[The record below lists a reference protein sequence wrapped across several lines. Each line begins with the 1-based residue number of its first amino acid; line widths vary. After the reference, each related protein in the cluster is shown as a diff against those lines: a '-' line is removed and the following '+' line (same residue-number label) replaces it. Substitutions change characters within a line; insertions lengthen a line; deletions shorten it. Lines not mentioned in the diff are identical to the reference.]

1 MESRDEVTEV
11 SKPRNQ
17 AAIFKENKLWSN
29 HQRTCYSKLNTLQN
43 VLITLKQD
51 TIYLMP
57 SCVYFWVFFFFS
69 QIFSYCYNL
78 SQYMF
83 KSQNYSLWISRYGKL
98 IFNFYFLL
106 LVLTSDFLSGFT
118 KVKMLSCVLD
128 VLVCETMTK
137 KNYLSHPIEGGI
149 YYIKTSTFR
158 HLDTLV
164 I

>member
-1 MESRDEVTEV
+1 MRSLKLVNPGIKPLF
-11 SKPRNQ
+11 SKKINYDQIIRELVILNSIRFRMSLSPWNKIQ
-17 AAIFKENKLWSN
+17 SIWCLVVFIFE
-29 HQRTCYSKLNTLQN
+29 
-43 VLITLKQD
+43 
-51 TIYLMP
+51 
-57 SCVYFWVFFFFS
+57 FFFFS

>member
-1 MESRDEVTEV
+1 MLS
-11 SKPRNQ
+11 Q
-17 AAIFKENKLWSN
+17 AVD
-29 HQRTCYSKLNTLQN
+29 TCYSKLNMLQN
-43 VLITLKQD
+43 VLMTLKKD

-57 SCVYFWVFFFFS
+57 SCIYFWFFFPNVLS
-69 QIFSYCYNL
+69 NCYNL

-83 KSQNYSLWISRYGKL
+83 KRQNYSLWISRYGKL
-98 IFNFYFLL
+98 IFNFCFLL

-118 KVKMLSCVLD
+118 KVKMPSWVLD
-128 VLVCETMTK
+128 VLVCENMTK